1 MSGKVPKR
9 VSSERTAGS
18 REGTRMVNGVKMNE
32 GAVLL
37 GLVGSVGHS
46 KSTWNTLKKKSF
58 TSELQVDSKMSQS
71 NGGFMNLHTMLD
83 NINQSQAGVDF
94 EHTES
99 TIVSGGTDIL
109 AFASL
114 AGEKVSN

>member
-58 TSELQVDSKMSQS
+58 TSELQVDCKEGKISQS
-71 NGGFMNLHTMLD
+71 TCK
-83 NINQSQAGVDF
+83 
-94 EHTES
+94 
-99 TIVSGGTDIL
+99 TITNSMKL
-109 AFASL
+109 F
-114 AGEKVSN
+114 

>member
-18 REGTRMVNGVKMNE
+18 REGTRIVNGVKMNE

-37 GLVGSVGHS
+37 GLVGSVGHT

-58 TSELQVDSKMSQS
+58 TSELQVDCKEGKISQS
-71 NGGFMNLHTMLD
+71 TCKII
-83 NINQSQAGVDF
+83 INSMKLF
-94 EHTES
+94 
-99 TIVSGGTDIL
+99 
-109 AFASL
+109 
-114 AGEKVSN
+114 

>member
-18 REGTRMVNGVKMNE
+18 REGTRIVNGVKMNE

-46 KSTWNTLKKKSF
+46 RTTWNTLKKKSF
-58 TSELQVDSKMSQS
+58 TSELQVDCKEGKIPQS
-71 NGGFMNLHTMLD
+71 TCK
-83 NINQSQAGVDF
+83 
-94 EHTES
+94 
-99 TIVSGGTDIL
+99 TITNSMKL
-109 AFASL
+109 F
-114 AGEKVSN
+114 

>member
-18 REGTRMVNGVKMNE
+18 REGTRIVNGVKMNE

-46 KSTWNTLKKKSF
+46 RTTWNILKKK
-58 TSELQVDSKMSQS
+58 V
-71 NGGFMNLHTMLD
+71 
-83 NINQSQAGVDF
+83 IY
-94 EHTES
+94 
-99 TIVSGGTDIL
+99 
-109 AFASL
+109 
-114 AGEKVSN
+114 

>member
-18 REGTRMVNGVKMNE
+18 REGTRIVNGVKMNE

-46 KSTWNTLKKKSF
+46 RTTWNILKKKSF
-58 TSELQVDSKMSQS
+58 TSELQVDCKEGKIPQS
-71 NGGFMNLHTMLD
+71 TCKIITNSMKLF
-83 NINQSQAGVDF
+83 
-94 EHTES
+94 
-99 TIVSGGTDIL
+99 
-109 AFASL
+109 
-114 AGEKVSN
+114 

>member
-18 REGTRMVNGVKMNE
+18 REGTRIVNGVKMNE

-37 GLVGSVGHS
+37 GLVGSVGHT

-58 TSELQVDSKMSQS
+58 TSELQVDCKEGKISQS
-71 NGGFMNLHTMLD
+71 TCKIITNSMKLF
-83 NINQSQAGVDF
+83 
-94 EHTES
+94 
-99 TIVSGGTDIL
+99 
-109 AFASL
+109 
-114 AGEKVSN
+114 